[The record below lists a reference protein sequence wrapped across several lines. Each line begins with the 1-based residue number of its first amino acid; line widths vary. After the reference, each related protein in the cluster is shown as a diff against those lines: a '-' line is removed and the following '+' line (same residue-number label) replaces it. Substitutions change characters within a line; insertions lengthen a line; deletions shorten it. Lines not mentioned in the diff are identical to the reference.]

1 MKLFFSNLDPYL
13 LGVLLTIW
21 LAVYWIGF
29 VKLNN
34 KLNQMGLTIGIAT
47 FFEKNVY
54 LKIVGWF
61 AWLFLF
67 FGPPIY
73 LMDVFLKWI
82 DFYN

>member
-1 MKLFFSNLDPYL
+1 MKLFFSNADPYL

-21 LAVYWIGF
+21 LVIYWIGF

-34 KLNQMGLTIGIAT
+34 KLNQTGLTIGIVS
-47 FFEKNVY
+47 FFEKNVF
-54 LKIVGWF
+54 LKIICWF

-67 FGPPIY
+67 FVPPIY